1 MTNNPLE
8 QCISDID
15 ALFALNL
22 PIVDVRAPIEFE
34 KGHIPGAIN
43 IPLLTNEDRHQVG
56 LCYRQFG
63 HHKAVELGLELVG
76 PRLGLL
82 AKLGREHSANNQLIV
97 YCQRGGKRSQS
108 MSWLW
113 SQLGVQVY
121 RLAGGYKRFRH
132 WTGQTILDSRRVLLL
147 AGGTGVGKT
156 DVLLA
161 LAEAGESIVNLE
173 GLANH
178 KGSAFGAIGEAPQ
191 PTQSHFENRLAIAL
205 SKVKFGDVVWLEAE
219 SRRIG
224 CCQIPDGLWQQMT
237 KAPRIYLERDVTKR
251 IERLCLDYQEASIVE
266 LERALQGIR
275 KRLGSETHLRA
286 LQSLQVNDRQGV
298 VEQVLSYYDRWYEK
312 HKDAYQDQI
321 LNSVDTSKMPLSDLI
336 GYLKTLKDEKYG
348 LIE

>member
-1 MTNNPLE
+1 MTTNPLE
-8 QCISDID
+8 QCVSDIET
-15 ALFALNL
+15 LFALNL

-34 KGHIPGAIN
+34 KGHIPGAMN

-82 AKLGREHSANNQLIV
+82 AKLGRDHSRNNQLIV

-113 SQLGVQVY
+113 SQLGIQVY

-132 WTGQTILDSRRVLLL
+132 WTVQTISDSRRVLLL

-156 DVLLA
+156 EVLLA
-161 LAEAGESIVNLE
+161 LAEAGEAIVNLE
-173 GLANH
+173 GLAHH
-178 KGSAFGAIGEAPQ
+178 KGSAFGAIGEVPQ
-191 PTQSHFENRLAIAL
+191 PTQSHFENRLAVAL
-205 SKVKFGDVVWLEAE
+205 SRVKSGDVVWFEAE

-224 CCQIPDGLWQQMT
+224 CCQIPDTLWQQMIT
-237 KAPRIYLERDVTKR
+237 APRIYLERDVTER
-251 IERLCLDYQEASIVE
+251 IERLCLDYQEASSAE
-266 LERALQGIR
+266 LERALQGIQ

-286 LQSLQVNDRQGV
+286 LRCLHANDRQGV

-312 HKDAYQDQI
+312 HKVAYQDQI
-321 LNSVDTSKMPLSDLI
+321 LESIDTSTMPHSDLI
-336 GYLKTLKDEKYG
+336 PYLKTLKDEKYG